1 MAPLPTV
8 TCDGSHMPSGS
19 PPGCPS
25 YLPQPDGSVVPLKPS
40 ARTCVQPGWLPTGR
54 AVDGAATTG
63 SGAGAAGLG
72 AVVLIAFAIATS
84 RWGASALGLALG
96 LALVA
101 SGLGDGLADSS
112 ATTEVAA
119 ISAAGAT
126 GPMMA
131 EDVA

>member
-19 PPGCPS
+19 PPGWPS

-40 ARTCVQPGWLPTGR
+40 ARTCVQPAELPTGR

-63 SGAGAAGLG
+63 AGAAGDGCVVAGAAAGLG

-84 RWGASALGLALG
+84 RWGASALGL
-96 LALVA
+96 
-101 SGLGDGLADSS
+101 
-112 ATTEVAA
+112 
-119 ISAAGAT
+119 
-126 GPMMA
+126 
-131 EDVA
+131 